1 MYDTSLHDM
10 VSLENELIKIGTFYI
25 RKQEYLID
33 VEIKEPMSSIDR
45 GAISA
50 QVLEYEHKFQFA
62 KIRLIEEFMKIYEHT
77 IDIVEQQRLV
87 QIMVD
92 VMAKRPRLNTD
103 STHFVDSYKAEID
116 YFNSLREFINEISR
130 EQMRREKIISD
141 DIKEHLELKYRKVNE
156 HVNRKWD
163 YRKSDNK
170 NQEETKDQQN
180 INNNETENEE
190 KEREE
195 QEKNQR
201 LANIAKRHITDFT
214 KNYDQD
220 FTEVLGLPEITA
232 DDLFKKNREK
242 EPIVI
247 DALRQ
252 QSRFIKIEEG
262 YPRFFEKDEILNFYD
277 GVA

>member
-10 VSLENELIKIGTFYI
+10 VSLEDELIKIGTFYI

-45 GAISA
+45 GAICA
-50 QVLEYEHKFQFA
+50 QILEFEHKFQFA
-62 KIRLIEEFMKIYEHT
+62 KIKLIEEFMKIYEHT

-103 STHFVDSYKAEID
+103 STHFIDSYRSEIE
-116 YFNSLREFINEISR
+116 YFDNLREFIDELSR
-130 EQMRREKIISD
+130 EQMKREKTISN

-156 HVNRKWD
+156 HVNRDWE
-163 YRKSDNK
+163 YRKTDNK
-170 NQEETKDQQN
+170 SQEETTGQN
-180 INNNETENEE
+180 AQNLDETENEE

-195 QEKNQR
+195 KEKNQR

-214 KNYDQD
+214 KNYDLD

-252 QSRFIKIEEG
+252 QARFIKIEEG